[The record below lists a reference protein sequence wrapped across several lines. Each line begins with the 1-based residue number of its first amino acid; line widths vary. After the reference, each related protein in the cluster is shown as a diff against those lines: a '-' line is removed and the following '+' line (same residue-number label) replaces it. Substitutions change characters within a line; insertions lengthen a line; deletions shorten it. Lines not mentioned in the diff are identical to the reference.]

1 VLATRIGLGGEPGGD
16 RPAELRR
23 VVIEFGPLG
32 PNATP
37 GQMPEAVV
45 DCHNG
50 ECTPTVVRTNE
61 VTGGF
66 QVTFD
71 ARLGGDA
78 VELRCFLAQDGKA
91 VSETWLYRLDN
102 T

>member
-1 VLATRIGLGGEPGGD
+1 MATA
-16 RPAELRR
+16 RPA
-23 VVIEFGPLG
+23 
-32 PNATP
+32 
-37 GQMPEAVV
+37 
-45 DCHNG
+45 
-50 ECTPTVVRTNE
+50 VVRAND

-71 ARLGGDA
+71 VSLNGDA
-78 VELRCFLAQDGKA
+78 VELRCFLAQDGKP